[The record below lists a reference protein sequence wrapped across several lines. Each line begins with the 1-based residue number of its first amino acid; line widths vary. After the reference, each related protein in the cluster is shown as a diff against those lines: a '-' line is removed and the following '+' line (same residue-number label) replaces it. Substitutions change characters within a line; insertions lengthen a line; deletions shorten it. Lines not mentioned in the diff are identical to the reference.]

1 MKVNDIT
8 YCKIM
13 AYALLCT
20 PLFQFIIL
28 FFPIPFLIILF
39 VIIGSLIPTSMWLF
53 KRNKSSLIN
62 HIGKLHFNLN
72 LTSIILISIEITIV
86 NYFLDSPLAR
96 VMMVLISFYEI
107 ICFFVVIAS
116 LDELKLIQS
125 KSILSNFSF
134 KFVK

>member
-1 MKVNDIT
+1 
-8 YCKIM
+8 M

-96 VMMVLISFYEI
+96 VIMVLISFYEI

-116 LDELKLIQS
+116 LDELKLTQS